1 MRFVSPKTIEQ
12 QDLQS
17 LHRIRSL
24 LVHARTAIANQLR
37 GLLMEYGVTIPQGV
51 NKRLCRALGDNVE
64 HPCSTK
70 ALAKRDMLIA
80 GLGHLPRLKF
90 AALSKVS
97 A

>member
-1 MRFVSPKTIEQ
+1 MFNFEQKKMDRIAQLSQKIQAKEPAFTDAHKQATITKAE
-12 QDLQS
+12 
-17 LHRIRSL
+17 
-24 LVHARTAIANQLR
+24 
-37 GLLMEYGVTIPQGV
+37 
-51 NKRLCRALGDNVE
+51 RLCRALGDNVE